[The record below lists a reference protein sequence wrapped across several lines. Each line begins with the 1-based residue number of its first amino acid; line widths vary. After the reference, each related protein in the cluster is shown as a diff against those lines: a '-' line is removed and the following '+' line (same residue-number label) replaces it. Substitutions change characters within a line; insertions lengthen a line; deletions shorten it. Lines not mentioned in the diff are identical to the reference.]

1 MYGIFHT
8 ALCDLV
14 RNNFDANLWQQVV
27 NRAGLSEDHF
37 LRAKEYDDEISFKLF
52 NTAAAVLDISVDQL
66 FEKLGLQFITDSAS
80 HLINTLTMGSRPG
93 FDHSILGMHE
103 MVATLSRT
111 MPGFSMGR
119 FPAESLGDGRYRLEY
134 ASARS
139 GMVPFV
145 RGMIFGIAN
154 LYAKRITVETH
165 PGVESSTEHGAVFLI
180 TEKGENKV
188 A

>member
-8 ALCDLV
+8 ALRDLV

-37 LRAKEYDDEISFKLF
+37 LRVKEYDDEISFKLF
-52 NTAAAVLDISVDQL
+52 HTAAAVLDVQIDQL

-80 HLINTLTMGSRPG
+80 HLVDSLTMGSRPG
-93 FDHSILGMHE
+93 FDHSILGLHE

-134 ASARS
+134 VSARS

-154 LYAKRITVETH
+154 LYSKRITVETY
-165 PGVESSTEHGAVFLI
+165 PDPESVSERGAVFLI
-180 TEKGENKV
+180 AEKGESQV